1 MRSAWRRRRQ
11 ASTGAWPTPSHSTGY
26 ARCCRIIGGSTRNA
40 SWVCYVLRF
49 TLHACWWY
57 TSDGFAEEERAPMI
71 AQSAEEMSSHEDLSI
86 VDPDAVRRIQEHPI
100 DDDLTVQVAEIFKAL
115 SEPTRVRIL
124 HALLHAELCVGDLA
138 AVLEMSESAVSH
150 QLRLLRSLRVV
161 RARRD
166 GKLVF
171 YTLDD
176 EHVAR
181 LFQISLEHLG
191 HE

>member
-1 MRSAWRRRRQ
+1 MVRNP
-11 ASTGAWPTPSHSTGY
+11 GA
-26 ARCCRIIGGSTRNA
+26 ARNA
-40 SWVCYVLRF
+40 
-49 TLHACWWY
+49 AM
-57 TSDGFAEEERAPMI
+57 P
-71 AQSAEEMSSHEDLSI
+71 AQNISTPPTDI
-86 VDPDAVRRIQEHPI
+86 VDPEAVRRVHAHPLA
-100 DDDLTVQVAEIFKAL
+100 DGMAARLAQTFQAL
-115 SEPTRVRIL
+115 ADPTRVRML
-124 HALLHAELCVGDLA
+124 HALSHAELCVGDLA